1 MKTGA
6 KKIGLGLVLMM
17 AMSTLFRCAPIAS
30 EMQSARL
37 VGKGQVEVTPEYSE
51 IQFRKVSV
59 VPEENRSTQGKGY
72 LLGLQA
78 AYGVTNSMDVRLR
91 VEQVHFG
98 ENTRYVFSVGPKFSL
113 VRDRIALFVPIW
125 FVDAKPAQTQ
135 PTLLFTLPVIKN
147 KVEFNPSAKT
157 IISATGYDPMNGF
170 MVAFNAGLAISTD
183 LSKWALRPEYSVVYD
198 LKGGNRF
205 GSFSIGLSLNLNSLL
220 RKGR

>member
-37 VGKGQVEVTPEYSE
+37 AGKGQVEVTPQYSE
-51 IQFRKVSV
+51 IHFRQVSAMPDESKNTEV
-59 VPEENRSTQGKGY
+59 KGH

-78 AYGVTNSMDVRLR
+78 AYGVTNTMDMRLR
-91 VEQVHFG
+91 VEQIRFRG
-98 ENTRYVFSVGPKFSL
+98 NTQYVFSVGPKFSL

-135 PTLLFTLPVIKN
+135 PTLVFTLPVIRN

-157 IISATGYDPMNGF
+157 IISVSGYDPMNGL
-170 MVAFNAGLAISTD
+170 MIAFNAGFAISTD
-183 LSKWALRPEYSVVYD
+183 LSRWALRPEYSVVYD
-198 LKGGNRF
+198 IKGGNRL
-205 GSFSIGLSLNLNSLL
+205 GSFSLGLSLNLNTILH
-220 RKGR
+220 KGK